1 MRKKCENLHTFML
14 MRGAEKVQWANEK
27 QTYVKISG
35 KSVGKPRRRCRG
47 LFRMF
52 FKRDY
57 RVENWGGQ
65 VEHWS
70 LMCKERIRHWVDLTG
85 LCSLCAEE
93 PINWVHADHLH
104 VNIWCM
110 HMLPQAQSAC
120 KNIVCHNNVLLNTS
134 ALADQCLRMAN
145 RGMRWWIYS
154 YRLKNDIIRMMS

>member
-1 MRKKCENLHTFML
+1 M
-14 MRGAEKVQWANEK
+14 W
-27 QTYVKISG
+27 
-35 KSVGKPRRRCRG
+35 KSAGKPCRRCRG

-93 PINWVHADHLH
+93 PINWVRADHLH

-110 HMLPQAQSAC
+110 RMLPQAQSAC

-134 ALADQCLRMAN
+134 AWADQCLRMAN
-145 RGMRWWIYS
+145 RGMRWCIYS
-154 YRLKNDIIRMMS
+154 YRLKNDIIRIIHSDEQCHNKCWGTTRRSNDVT